1 MNFPNRRF
9 SSPSIREYQTSKGDS
24 GPRKKRPVPKPILH
38 EPKVFPQSTSC
49 QNQNHCKDHGL
60 IVSAHHENVLN
71 PRISKQKQIFTWLK
85 NVLLKP
91 FHKLFSLSCILKEIW
106 FRKRREPKL
115 LRPKNQ
121 FDFIDDENFSK
132 LALAHSFPNS
142 FTIWPDFEIDKP
154 IFGNHFTFLMFAHVL
169 DDYPKSL
176 DLVFDVL
183 RKEKPFDYFFRR
195 FDVVSLVVLKVQDIK
210 DQFQMEASR
219 GGRHHTC
226 VLRTWNWKYLR
237 ETSSK
242 LQGSKMD
249 LRTNP
254 FEEVEYDTPWIE
266 HRPVW
271 FMDTAQGG
279 VLVYQLDQ
287 TIFDESDEEPIEN
300 LFSCEKNCDFSSLES
315 EFMNDNEQTIEELT
329 VLQPE
334 HPSSLV
340 LSQQVFEEEPLDYPH
355 QGPRLDTR
363 NPLYEDLGPI
373 FDEEDEPGPVFD
385 EEATSITSIVMESH
399 LCFDPGTTPAPL
411 TPDIQEHLFV
421 LIIQERQVQPLRNE
435 SIDRAQHPEI
445 WRSFVVQTGY
455 FGDASDMGSVQN
467 GYLNI

>member
-1 MNFPNRRF
+1 
-9 SSPSIREYQTSKGDS
+9 
-24 GPRKKRPVPKPILH
+24 
-38 EPKVFPQSTSC
+38 
-49 QNQNHCKDHGL
+49 
-60 IVSAHHENVLN
+60 
-71 PRISKQKQIFTWLK
+71 
-85 NVLLKP
+85 
-91 FHKLFSLSCILKEIW
+91 
-106 FRKRREPKL
+106 
-115 LRPKNQ
+115 
-121 FDFIDDENFSK
+121 
-132 LALAHSFPNS
+132 
-142 FTIWPDFEIDKP
+142 
-154 IFGNHFTFLMFAHVL
+154 
-169 DDYPKSL
+169 
-176 DLVFDVL
+176 
-183 RKEKPFDYFFRR
+183 
-195 FDVVSLVVLKVQDIK
+195 
-210 DQFQMEASR
+210 
-219 GGRHHTC
+219 
-226 VLRTWNWKYLR
+226 
-237 ETSSK
+237 
-242 LQGSKMD
+242 
-249 LRTNP
+249 
-254 FEEVEYDTPWIE
+254 
-266 HRPVW
+266 
-271 FMDTAQGG
+271 
-279 VLVYQLDQ
+279 
-287 TIFDESDEEPIEN
+287 
-300 LFSCEKNCDFSSLES
+300 
-315 EFMNDNEQTIEELT
+315 MNDNEQTIEELT